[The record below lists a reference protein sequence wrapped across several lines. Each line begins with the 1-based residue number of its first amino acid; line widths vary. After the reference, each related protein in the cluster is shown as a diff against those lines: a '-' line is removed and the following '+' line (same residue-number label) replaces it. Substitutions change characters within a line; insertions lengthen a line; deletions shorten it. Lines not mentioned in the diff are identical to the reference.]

1 MKLFTLKLF
10 SFWYMF
16 YFRVI
21 ITYCG
26 LSLSQ
31 FSSQIFKLSMVLFCF
46 VLFFRLKFFVC
57 FGRFVVNGFV
67 CFASWIDLFL
77 DHHFG
82 LPYDADS
89 SDGNL
94 VEVE

>member
-21 ITYCG
+21 ISYCG

-77 DHHFG
+77 GHHFG